1 LPASQDLIETD
12 PFLVVGQR
20 GGYVCADLSLPASGS
35 LDPLGQLVGETHRH
49 PLHTIII
56 PLGGVV
62 PLSSPAQYPG
72 RALHR
77 PGIIAG
83 VDARDSDATPGSVPE
98 VSVVVE
104 GGADR
109 PSGAEAWSALA
120 SWYDSLLVAR
130 SGPHETAV
138 ACLLRLLP
146 DLTGARVLDVACGQG
161 LATRAL
167 VEAGATSVTG
177 VDSAEAMIDLA
188 RQRTDPA
195 APVSYVVDDATRL
208 ASFADGAVDG
218 VTCQLGLMDIADLD
232 ATVVAAR
239 RVLRPGGWFVAIIG
253 HPCFLA
259 PHAATTQLGGQPARA
274 VRSYFHEGL
283 WRSSNPQGIR
293 GRAGNCW
300 RHDFLVR

>member
-1 LPASQDLIETD
+1 M
-12 PFLVVGQR
+12 
-20 GGYVCADLSLPASGS
+20 
-35 LDPLGQLVGETHRH
+35 
-49 PLHTIII
+49 
-56 PLGGVV
+56 
-62 PLSSPAQYPG
+62 
-72 RALHR
+72 
-77 PGIIAG
+77 
-83 VDARDSDATPGSVPE
+83 
-98 VSVVVE
+98 VE
-104 GGADR
+104 GGAGR

-120 SWYDSLLVAR
+120 SWYDSLLVAG

-218 VTCQLGLMDIADLD
+218 VTCQLRLMDIADLD

-259 PHAATTQLGGQPARA
+259 PHVATTQLGGQPARA

-293 GRAGNCW
+293 GRAGNYH
-300 RHDFLVR
+300 RTLATYLNTLIQGGFTIEEISEPEATPLLADQQPVYTSVPIFLGVRAVASTPAMLHEPIAI